1 MPEYDQAFF
10 TFLPGEPYRQYCGGN
25 ALVYHVADGRLS

>member
-10 TFLPGEPYRQYCGGN
+10 TFLPGEPYQQYCGGG
-25 ALVYHVADGRLS
+25 ALMYHVADGRLS